1 MNVTLTDEGYTL
13 DGKWRLVPVEPT
25 YEMAIL
31 SLNGGLDYKLGVKAA
46 PPPPAELAISGEPY
60 AIECG
65 ISNGDGTYSVEIERH
80 PLPPYKQPHKDH
92 AVKLLYLHPEQPPP
106 QQSPGPD
113 CRTCANRGMV
123 NGLSQETY
131 CDGCVWHGAYWEKN
145 HYKPLPEPA
154 P

>member
-1 MNVTLTDEGYTL
+1 MNVTLTDECYTL

-46 PPPPAELAISGEPY
+46 PPPPPSP
-60 AIECG
+60 
-65 ISNGDGTYSVEIERH
+65 
-80 PLPPYKQPHKDH
+80 
-92 AVKLLYLHPEQPPP
+92 PPP

-113 CRTCANRGMV
+113 CRTCANRGRV

-131 CDGCVWHGAYWEKN
+131 CEHCCHQPSIGMASYYEPKGDGGSLLAGRPSRAKN
-145 HYKPLPEPA
+145 LPNNGR
-154 P
+154 

>member
-1 MNVTLTDEGYTL
+1 MNVTLTESGYTL
-13 DGKWRLVPVEPT
+13 DGKWRLVPVECVFPEAFGPHPT
-25 YEMAIL
+25 
-31 SLNGGLDYKLGVKAA
+31 
-46 PPPPAELAISGEPY
+46 PPAELAISGEPY

-92 AVKLLYLHPEQPPP
+92 AVKLLYLHPEPPTP

-113 CRTCANRGMV
+113 CRTCANRGYT

-131 CDGCVWHGAYWEKN
+131 CDGCVWYGAYWKKN
-145 HYKPLPEPA
+145 HYNPIPEPA

>member
-1 MNVTLTDEGYTL
+1 MNVTLTESGYTL

-46 PPPPAELAISGEPY
+46 PPPPPSP
-60 AIECG
+60 
-65 ISNGDGTYSVEIERH
+65 
-80 PLPPYKQPHKDH
+80 
-92 AVKLLYLHPEQPPP
+92 PPP

-131 CDGCVWHGAYWEKN
+131 CDGCVWHGAYWKKN